1 MELAGALFGAVA
13 ESREREMGRRPHW
26 FLEWLATDEEYKG
39 QGAASLLL
47 KYGCDLA
54 DEDGVEAYLDSSPAG
69 RGLYEKFGF
78 VKRAEKAIP
87 GGMGYVEW
95 FMVRPAVGKKSV

>member
-1 MELAGALFGAVA
+1 
-13 ESREREMGRRPHW
+13 
-26 FLEWLATDEEYKG
+26 
-39 QGAASLLL
+39 LL
-47 KYGCDLA
+47 KYGCDWA
-54 DEDGVEAYLDSSPAG
+54 DEDGVEAYLDSSLEA

-95 FMVRPAVGKKSV
+95 FMVRPAVRKKLV